1 MTQHGNVFTH
11 SPSLRNP
18 LKRYSVLKVL
28 LAVYHNIRY
37 TVNMSK
43 KKTSLYLSEEA
54 LSLLKQVAM
63 HLGISQSAV
72 LEMAIR
78 VLAKRE
84 GIPPIP
90 TPTRNGHSSAT

>member
-54 LSLLKQVAM
+54 LS
-63 HLGISQSAV
+63 
-72 LEMAIR
+72 
-78 VLAKRE
+78 
-84 GIPPIP
+84 
-90 TPTRNGHSSAT
+90 